1 MVIKDATMKLIGI
14 KYEKAGRWS
23 TATEKKDFLE
33 KQLAEIVSTI
43 GHLTDSDPEDNDTLY
58 VEQVVK
64 IQEDLVAQ
72 LECLLYY
79 ATNKVVTLD
88 VEYIPCEEIDE
99 YAD

>member
-1 MVIKDATMKLIGI
+1 MITKNAQMILKGI

-23 TATEKKDFLE
+23 TAAEKKDFLE
-33 KQLAEIVSTI
+33 KTLKEMIMTI
-43 GHLTDSDPEDNDTLY
+43 GHITDYDDYGTLPAEDIFPDL
-58 VEQVVK
+58 Q
-64 IQEDLVAQ
+64 QELVAQ

-99 YAD
+99 YEE